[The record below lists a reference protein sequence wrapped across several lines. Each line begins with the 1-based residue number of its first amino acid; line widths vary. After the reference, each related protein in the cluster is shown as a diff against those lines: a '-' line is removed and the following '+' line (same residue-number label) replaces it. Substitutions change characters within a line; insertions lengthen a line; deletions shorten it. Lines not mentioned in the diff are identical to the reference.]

1 VFYHV
6 NSFLTYTPTHESQ
19 HALTRA
25 AREVVLHLPF
35 ASDAEEFNN
44 VFADVLFAQQSESD
58 RKTAR
63 DEFFA
68 ILSTGQGEHQTV
80 RQRAFFLCSAASHR
94 VRQAKS
100 KWRRA
105 RSDITQ
111 PLRGPP
117 ECMARPIQLIF
128 QRVCLQ
134 RQLDQDEMV
143 HLYNAISD
151 GRADTPFMI
160 EVFKTLSTGN
170 TPLSPRFEAFL
181 RAWIVCHM
189 ENPHFLGAGKNSTYN
204 AKNQQALVHLYNR
217 FCRADLRLHDEDN
230 GIVWTNANAT
240 CGSGAGKTVQSS
252 KPADVPLSDD
262 VFAAIQRSGMTHSPR
277 RLTEEARRASASEKK
292 QQAVKRQDPKKQ
304 AEALHAS
311 AVRNQVAVE
320 QLQEAASATK
330 SETELQAQAS
340 RKRLANEG
348 ENPVRSAAKALSAAK
363 RRKMA
368 ALPSHDDD
376 DDDDDDDNNNN
387 NDDVIVEDDFD
398 DDE

>member
-1 VFYHV
+1 
-6 NSFLTYTPTHESQ
+6 
-19 HALTRA
+19 
-25 AREVVLHLPF
+25 
-35 ASDAEEFNN
+35 
-44 VFADVLFAQQSESD
+44 
-58 RKTAR
+58 
-63 DEFFA
+63 
-68 ILSTGQGEHQTV
+68 
-80 RQRAFFLCSAASHR
+80 
-94 VRQAKS
+94 VRQAKG

-160 EVFKTLSTGN
+160 EVFKTLSTGSA
-170 TPLSPRFEAFL
+170 PLSPRFEAFL

-262 VFAAIQRSGMTHSPR
+262 VFAAIQRSGVTHSAR
-277 RLTEEARRASASEKK
+277 RLAEEARRASASEKK
-292 QQAVKRQDPKKQ
+292 QQAVKRQDLKKQ
-304 AEALHAS
+304 AEALH
-311 AVRNQVAVE
+311 VHNQAAVE

-330 SETELQAQAS
+330 SETELQAHAS
-340 RKRLANEG
+340 RKRLVNEG
-348 ENPVRSAAKALSAAK
+348 EKPVRSAARALSAAK
-363 RRKMA
+363 RLKMA
-368 ALPSHDDD
+368 ALPSRDDD
-376 DDDDDDDNNNN
+376 DDNDDDDNNNN
-387 NDDVIVEDDFD
+387 DDVIEEDDFD
-398 DDE
+398 DDDE